1 MENKADVVFLA
12 KCFEVY
18 LFSQIQIVDLEQ
30 KTTLL

>member
-1 MENKADVVFLA
+1 MGNKADVVFLA

-30 KTTLL
+30 KMILL